1 MGIPIIKNNISLT
14 PHNFY
19 NDFLVDLASYYKS
32 SQIDPIEFDLINN
45 NDFDSLFGKYHID
58 PIAIPLLLSIA
69 EQLKKFHKKPLKL
82 NLINNSGTIN
92 LLEFLDKSN
101 FFKISGKNTN
111 PTYPIG
117 KNIFNFDE
125 AYLGNFRGNNQR
137 EDHKVRSYSLQDDN
151 LINELNR
158 FSNEE
163 DKRDFLV
170 EYYIY
175 KVKDNFS
182 ELLVDN
188 ELTFNQHNLFID
200 ILSELITNGVLHS
213 QSDTY
218 ALMFVDRYKTKFSI
232 SDNGIGLEKSLK
244 AKIPTS
250 YYTTMKLSLELS
262 KHNSLLKF
270 PIEIINN
277 FHSIFE
283 ALYYSMLKDRAGL
296 FDLMCTV
303 VLTCKGYFRLHTE
316 NSQII
321 ISNRMLENLIN
332 LNSLRELISETHNRF
347 IYGKINK
354 SEHEELIIKYS
365 SHSLELFKEFYLDTI
380 NKYNKDIKFSSVR
393 FYPVKFKGVHI
404 EVEIPNN

>member
-1 MGIPIIKNNISLT
+1 MGIPIVKNNIALT

-19 NDFLVDLASYYKS
+19 IDFLIDLADYYKNGNVE
-32 SQIDPIEFDLINN
+32 PIEFDLISD
-45 NDFDSLFGKYHID
+45 NDFDAIFGQYHID
-58 PIAIPLLLSIA
+58 PITIPLILSIS
-69 EQLKKFHKKPLKL
+69 EQLKKFHNKPLKL
-82 NLINNSGTIN
+82 NLTNNSSTIS

-101 FFKISGKNTN
+101 FFKIAGKNTN

-125 AYLGNFRGNNQR
+125 GHLGNFKGNNPR
-137 EDHKVRSYSLQDDN
+137 KDHKVRSYSLQDDN
-151 LINELNR
+151 LIDEIKK

-175 KVKDNFS
+175 KVKDHFS
-182 ELLVDN
+182 ELIFDN
-188 ELTFNQHNLFID
+188 DLTFNQHNLFID

-218 ALMFVDRYKTKFSI
+218 ALMFVNRYKTKFSI
-232 SDNGIGLEKSLK
+232 SDNGVGLEKSLK
-244 AKIPTS
+244 SKISTP
-250 YYTTMKLSLELS
+250 YYTAMKLSQELS
-262 KHNSLLKF
+262 KHNSLLKI
-270 PIEIINN
+270 PIEIVNN
-277 FHSIFE
+277 LHSIFE

-296 FDLMCTV
+296 FDLMCNV

-321 ISNRMLENLIN
+321 ISNRMLENLAN
-332 LNSLRELISETHNRF
+332 LNSLRQLISETHNRF
-347 IYGKINK
+347 LYGKITQSKHN
-354 SEHEELIIKYS
+354 EMIIEFSYK
-365 SHSLELFKEFYLDTI
+365 SLELFKEFYLDTI